1 MTPSAT
7 PSETSAAQ
15 VEDGEKLNTGEKA
28 AIGVSVGISMLLVP
42 LLGAWLL
49 KKKRARKVSQERQQ
63 SVEELDY
70 FGAVD
75 SPSPGLRAVPSHP
88 ETPGDIA
95 TPVEIDSAVKT
106 PEASEEET
114 HLGPFELDG
123 LEMPPPRSPS
133 ILPTPIEYLMKP
145 SKID

>member
-1 MTPSAT
+1 M
-7 PSETSAAQ
+7 Q
-15 VEDGEKLNTGEKA
+15 VEDGEKLNTGERA
-28 AIGVSVGISMLLVP
+28 AIGASVSTSMLLVL

-49 KKKRARKVSQERQQ
+49 KRKRVKKVSQERRR

-75 SPSPGLRAVPSHP
+75 SPSPELRAVPSHP

-95 TPVEIDSAVKT
+95 TPVEIDSAVKM
-106 PEASEEET
+106 PDVSEAES

-133 ILPTPIEYLMKP
+133 ILPTPIEYIMKP